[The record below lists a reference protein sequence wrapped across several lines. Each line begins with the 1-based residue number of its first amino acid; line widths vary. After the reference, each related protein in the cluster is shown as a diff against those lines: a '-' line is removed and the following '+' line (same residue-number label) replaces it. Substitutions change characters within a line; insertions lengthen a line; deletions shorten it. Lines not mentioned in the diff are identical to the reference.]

1 MYIGDVGQDAR
12 EEINMVEA
20 SPVGYDFGWSRFEG
34 TVCNPNDSD
43 PSCSSIG
50 LTFPV
55 VELGRSAARS
65 IVGGI
70 VYRGPTV
77 RSLADYYIYADT
89 FVGTVRA
96 FRQVGGTPVEQ
107 VDLTGDL
114 KLDGIVHFG
123 TDGSGE
129 LLVVS
134 LFDGSI
140 YRLTGG

>member
-1 MYIGDVGQDAR
+1 
-12 EEINMVEA
+12 
-20 SPVGYDFGWSRFEG
+20 
-34 TVCNPNDSD
+34 
-43 PSCSSIG
+43 
-50 LTFPV
+50 V

-77 RSLADYYIYADT
+77 RSLAGYYIYADT

-123 TDGSGE
+123 TDGNGE
-129 LLVVS
+129 LVVVS